1 MENKFTV
8 LGVDFDMATARELF
22 KRTVEYLRGEA
33 LGTVEAVTK
42 EMLIQGQEDEKWQEW
57 MCQMDLLV
65 PQDQDIFE
73 AAGITDGG
81 VARDVQNGTYFR
93 LLLKYLEKHECRV
106 FLLADDE
113 EEMACLQDGL
123 RQCGCALSICG
134 QAVLPAESGQE
145 EKVVNEING
154 ALPVC
159 VLSTLSCPWQ
169 EKFIVHFKPLV
180 NSKLWF
186 GCRACFE
193 SGEASGENGG
203 RLHRFFTKR
212 LFRYLVGREKE
223 SE

>member
-1 MENKFTV
+1 M
-8 LGVDFDMATARELF
+8 
-22 KRTVEYLRGEA
+22 
-33 LGTVEAVTK
+33 
-42 EMLIQGQEDEKWQEW
+42 
-57 MCQMDLLV
+57 
-65 PQDQDIFE
+65 
-73 AAGITDGG
+73 
-81 VARDVQNGTYFR
+81 
-93 LLLKYLEKHECRV
+93 
-106 FLLADDE
+106 
-113 EEMACLQDGL
+113 
-123 RQCGCALSICG
+123 
-134 QAVLPAESGQE
+134 
-145 EKVVNEING
+145 VNEING

>member
-123 RQCGCALSICG
+123 RRCGCALSICG

-145 EKVVNEING
+145 EKVVNERG
-154 ALPVC
+154 ATRLRLVHA
-159 VLSTLSCPWQ
+159 VLSVAG
-169 EKFIVHFKPLV
+169 KVHRPFQAAREQQAMVWLP
-180 NSKLWF
+180 
-186 GCRACFE
+186 G
-193 SGEASGENGG
+193 
-203 RLHRFFTKR
+203 
-212 LFRYLVGREKE
+212 LF
-223 SE
+223 